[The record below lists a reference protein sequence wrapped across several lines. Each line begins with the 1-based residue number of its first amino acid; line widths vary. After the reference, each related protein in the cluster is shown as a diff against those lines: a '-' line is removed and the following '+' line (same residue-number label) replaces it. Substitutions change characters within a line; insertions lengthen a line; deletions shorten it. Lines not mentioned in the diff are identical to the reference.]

1 MKIKASLL
9 LLSVLIYSPVVIC
22 QAKNQLTDEQKSWI
36 SKADRH
42 EKDGWIYLHIE
53 GKPEERGFQH
63 GYLLAKE
70 IKDPGCGM
78 PHNTLPQ

>member
-53 GKPEERGFQH
+53 GMR
-63 GYLLAKE
+63 
-70 IKDPGCGM
+70 
-78 PHNTLPQ
+78 NTIRCKNLSGETSAVRLDGWIA